1 MVSAIGVAML
11 CTDAMHHEDRIG
23 AIAMRVEFAERQ
35 CDEAR
40 RAQRAD
46 ALMHWL
52 LEEWTRERE
61 CKEVA

>member
-1 MVSAIGVAML
+1 ML

-61 CKEVA
+61 CKEAA